1 MSISL
6 SNIKRTLKPYF
17 RKSSASHLKVLPDGL
32 NSPYSYIP
40 PKDLLKPKKSE
51 TSNSRLKILN
61 KNSTFVNHNRV
72 KSSKLLN
79 FITGKKKSHDEKLE
93 FKLISRLKNADPSLN
108 FEVFEQAFDE
118 VIRSNKSL
126 TKVLEL
132 VKSGYEQKIG
142 YFSVKNFD
150 ELLAQVKEL
159 KEKCLEE
166 FDEKNKLKRELEA
179 SVAENAELS
188 RNLDMTES
196 LYLEVHEKWQK
207 IVNWDMGDIQINE
220 NMWKVVLHENKALK
234 KEVTFLKQRVDEL
247 TAKEKGYLKIISQV
261 KECSGVGKQLNDMMH
276 DFNSKSTGIVIG
288 SDSCDSE
295 NLVSSRIKEVKK
307 PLNIPDLNFDLLTS
321 EESSFK
327 DSEDSDDY

>member
-1 MSISL
+1 
-6 SNIKRTLKPYF
+6 
-17 RKSSASHLKVLPDGL
+17 
-32 NSPYSYIP
+32 
-40 PKDLLKPKKSE
+40 
-51 TSNSRLKILN
+51 
-61 KNSTFVNHNRV
+61 
-72 KSSKLLN
+72 
-79 FITGKKKSHDEKLE
+79 
-93 FKLISRLKNADPSLN
+93 
-108 FEVFEQAFDE
+108 
-118 VIRSNKSL
+118 
-126 TKVLEL
+126 
-132 VKSGYEQKIG
+132 
-142 YFSVKNFD
+142 
-150 ELLAQVKEL
+150 
-159 KEKCLEE
+159 
-166 FDEKNKLKRELEA
+166 
-179 SVAENAELS
+179 
-188 RNLDMTES
+188 MTES